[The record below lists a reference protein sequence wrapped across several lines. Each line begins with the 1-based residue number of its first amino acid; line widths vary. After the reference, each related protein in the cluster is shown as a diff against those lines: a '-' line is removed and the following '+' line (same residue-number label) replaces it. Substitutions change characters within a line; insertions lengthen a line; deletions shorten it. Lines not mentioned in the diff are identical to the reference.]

1 MKTHLSVKLK
11 GICRPKEY
19 VSFLETHFRD
29 AVLDYESDPNEVKR
43 LLEKDQWENRR
54 IRRRGRD
61 AIVPFTTSKERAKL
75 KVEWSF
81 E

>member
-1 MKTHLSVKLK
+1 MTHLSVKLH

-29 AVLDYESDPNEVKR
+29 AILDYESDPNEVKR

-61 AIVPFTTSKERAKL
+61 AIVPFTTSKERANMT
-75 KVEWSF
+75 VEWSF